1 MSRLARYV
9 TECRSCPA
17 EARIAWSNHG
27 WHGGWDAFA
36 RRTLRKL
43 LRRDRM
49 ILFAQDLEDLPE
61 MQPPDGV
68 TIARLLPLELPM
80 LTYLVSRRD
89 LEDFRALLAAGRS
102 AVVAWRDGRA
112 VGYAWLAERL
122 GPDVTR
128 CPVPLPDTA
137 AYVWDL
143 YVLPAERSRGVG
155 SALVAGRLALAREL
169 GYQEVWRMIAP
180 YNLPSLRTLRTG
192 GATRVVG
199 EIRFLQM
206 LGVMRARFTPARLK
220 V

>member
-9 TECRSCPA
+9 NECRSFPA
-17 EARIAWSNHG
+17 DARIAWSNHG
-27 WHGGWDAFA
+27 WQGVWDAFA

-43 LRRDRM
+43 FRRDRM

-61 MQPPDGV
+61 VQPPDGV
-68 TIARLLPLELPM
+68 TIARLLPRELPM

-128 CPVPLPDTA
+128 CPISLSDTA

-180 YNLPSLRTLRTG
+180 YNLPSLRTLRAG

-206 LGVMRARFTPARLK
+206 AGVMRARFTPARFK

>member
-9 TECRSCPA
+9 TECRSFPA
-17 EARIAWSNHG
+17 DARIAWSNHG
-27 WHGGWDAFA
+27 WHGVWDAFA

-68 TIARLLPLELPM
+68 TIARLLPRELPM

-180 YNLPSLRTLRTG
+180 YNLPSLRTLRAG

-206 LGVMRARFTPARLK
+206 LGVMRARFTPARFK